1 MKGFIGIALA
11 ALVCLAPIAV
21 QASTLEMAMRIQNNV
36 PLCHEH
42 PDYPWQG
49 RVSGNAIDIGSD
61 RALPVS
67 FLGCFPNKKECEAWL
82 GPAMGFVTG
91 RLIYAKCTER

>member
-1 MKGFIGIALA
+1 MKGLIGVALA
-11 ALVCLAPIAV
+11 VCLCLAPAAV
-21 QASTLEMAMRIQNNV
+21 QASSLQEAMRIQNNV
-36 PLCHEH
+36 PLCNEH

-49 RVSGNAIDIGSD
+49 RVSGNAIDRGSD

-67 FLGCFPNKKECEAWL
+67 FVGCFPTRKECEAWL